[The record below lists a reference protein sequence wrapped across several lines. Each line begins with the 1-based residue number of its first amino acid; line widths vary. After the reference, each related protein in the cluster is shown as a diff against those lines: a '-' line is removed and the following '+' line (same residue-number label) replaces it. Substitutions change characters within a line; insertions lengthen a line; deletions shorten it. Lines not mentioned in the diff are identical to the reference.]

1 MQEKKILR
9 IMHKTTLNKLIENP
23 KVYYIYDLRG
33 AVFGIDDVGD
43 YIIIVED
50 GLIIKDELDDSEIV
64 KVSIYSSPEW
74 FKLVT
79 NGEILPWICACINK
93 KYILKEHVKLL
104 MSTNPLQL
112 RKCFDSI
119 KTKILSNL
127 GETELSKQFN
137 LWKIILF
144 ARFCN
149 QIIENHKIVNFR
161 NSANDY
167 FELRKYND
175 FNELFSVFNKLLA
188 PELDLLYKSTNEL
201 LKQEKIVKLQQK
213 INNNESN

>member
-1 MQEKKILR
+1 
-9 IMHKTTLNKLIENP
+9 MHKTTLNKLIENP
-23 KVYYIYDLRG
+23 EVYYIYDLRG
-33 AVFGIDDVGD
+33 AAFGIDDLGE
-43 YIIIVED
+43 YIIVVKD
-50 GLIIKDELDDSEIV
+50 GLIIKDELDDSAIV
-64 KVSIYSSPEW
+64 KVSIYSSSEW
-74 FKLVT
+74 FKLVI
-79 NGEILPWICACINK
+79 NGEILPWICACIDK
-93 KYILKEHVKLL
+93 KYILKEYVKLL
-104 MSTNPLQL
+104 MTTNPLQL
-112 RKCFDSI
+112 RKCFDI
-119 KTKILSNL
+119 TKNQILSNL

-175 FNELFSVFNKLLA
+175 FNELFGVFNKLLA
-188 PELDLLYKSTNEL
+188 SELDLLYKSTNEL

>member
-1 MQEKKILR
+1 
-9 IMHKTTLNKLIENP
+9 MHKTTLNKLIENP

-33 AVFGIDDVGD
+33 AVFGVDNIGD
-43 YIIIVED
+43 YIIVVED

-64 KVSIYSSPEW
+64 KVSIYSSSEW

>member
-1 MQEKKILR
+1 
-9 IMHKTTLNKLIENP
+9 MHRTTLNKLIEHP
-23 KVYYIYDLRG
+23 EVYYIYDLRG
-33 AVFGIDDVGD
+33 AAFGVDDLGE
-43 YIIIVED
+43 YIIVTKD
-50 GLIIKDELDDSEIV
+50 GLVIKDELDDSEIV
-64 KVSIYSSPEW
+64 KVSIYSSSEW
-74 FKLVT
+74 FKLVV
-79 NGEILPWICACINK
+79 NGEILPWICACIDK

-104 MSTNPLQL
+104 MTTNPLQL
-112 RKCFDSI
+112 RKCFEA
-119 KTKILSNL
+119 TRVQILSNL
-127 GETELSKQFN
+127 GETESSKRFN

-175 FNELFSVFNKLLA
+175 FNELFSIFNKLLA

>member
-1 MQEKKILR
+1 
-9 IMHKTTLNKLIENP
+9 
-23 KVYYIYDLRG
+23 
-33 AVFGIDDVGD
+33 
-43 YIIIVED
+43 
-50 GLIIKDELDDSEIV
+50 
-64 KVSIYSSPEW
+64 
-74 FKLVT
+74 
-79 NGEILPWICACINK
+79 
-93 KYILKEHVKLL
+93 

-127 GETELSKQFN
+127 GETELSKQFS

-175 FNELFSVFNKLLA
+175 FNELFSVFNKLLV